1 MRNYLMIN
9 PVATVTNPVLT
20 LEWAQKLAATADVAR
35 FDLHTDLEDIM
46 RGTTPAFI
54 ADAYGSAQWW
64 LDQQIKSALKAAAR
78 GLPKI
83 TRTLDGFSDLQN
95 ALDEAWHGEEHQYE
109 VGYEANGPMHVVVAL
124 RSVRPM
130 WMAHA
135 HRANTARGYINP
147 KGILSIETQ
156 IGTPRKQT
164 ITSAQVAN
172 FEFDALKL
180 VGGLSDI
187 RLRGE
192 FRDGINMGEQL
203 MSIERVKRD
212 KNPGA
217 PDEQIQMYCDQDE
230 EFIAIEKKRNGL
242 SSSAIRALNHRT
254 QRIADQEA
262 MFDRWYEDEIES
274 IELQLAV
281 WDYTAQF
288 TIDEPPAFS
297 DLPGTVQTTVLNAVT
312 ESFTK
317 TLQRYSSK
325 ASSLYST
332 YSMLVD
338 AANALIQRVIAA
350 RAETC
355 GYEDISADNV
365 EQIGG
370 RIDKA
375 NSLGQRG
382 KMM

>member
-9 PVATVTNPVLT
+9 PVATVSNPVLT
-20 LEWAQKLAATADVAR
+20 LEWAQKLATTADTAR
-35 FDLHTDLEDIM
+35 FDLHTDLEDIL

-64 LDQQIKSALKAAAR
+64 LDQQIKSALKSASR
-78 GLPKI
+78 SLPKI

-109 VGYEANGPMHVVVAL
+109 VGYEASGPMHVVVAL

-135 HRANTARGYINP
+135 HRANTSRGYINP
-147 KGILSIETQ
+147 KGVLSIETQ
-156 IGTPRKQT
+156 VGTPRKQT
-164 ITSAQVAN
+164 ITSAQIAN

-192 FRDGINMGEQL
+192 FRDGVNMGEQL

-212 KNPGA
+212 KNPSA
-217 PDEQIQMYCDQDE
+217 SDEQIQMYCDQDE
-230 EFIAIEKKRNGL
+230 EFEALVTKRNAL
-242 SSSAIRALNHRT
+242 SSSAIRAINHRT
-254 QRIADQEA
+254 QRIDDQEA
-262 MFDRWYEDEIES
+262 MFQKWYEAEIES

-281 WDYTAQF
+281 WEYTAQF
-288 TIDEPPAFS
+288 TMDEPPMFS
-297 DLPGTVQTTVLNAVT
+297 DLPSAVQTTVLNAVA
-312 ESFTK
+312 ESLTK

-338 AANALIQRVIAA
+338 AANALIQRVIGA
-350 RAETC
+350 RAEQC
-355 GYEDISADNV
+355 GYEEVGIANAK
-365 EQIGG
+365 QINE
-370 RIDKA
+370 RFCK
-375 NSLGQRG
+375 RG
-382 KMM
+382 ALTE

>member
-9 PVATVTNPVLT
+9 PVATVANPVLT
-20 LEWAQKLAATADVAR
+20 LEWAQKLATTADTAR
-35 FDLHTDLEDIM
+35 FDLHTDLEDIL

-64 LDQQIKSALKAAAR
+64 LDQQIKSALKSASR
-78 GLPKI
+78 SLPKI
-83 TRTLDGFSDLQN
+83 TRTLDGFSELQN

-109 VGYEANGPMHVVVAL
+109 VGYEASGPMHVVVAL

-135 HRANTARGYINP
+135 HRANTSRGYINP
-147 KGILSIETQ
+147 
-156 IGTPRKQT
+156 
-164 ITSAQVAN
+164 AN

-203 MSIERVKRD
+203 MAIERVKRD
-212 KNPGA
+212 KNPSA
-217 PDEQIQMYCDQDE
+217 SDEQIQMYCDQDE
-230 EFIAIEKKRNGL
+230 EFEALVTKRNAL
-242 SSSAIRALNHRT
+242 SSSAIRAINHRT

-262 MFDRWYEDEIES
+262 MFQKWYEAEIES
-274 IELQLAV
+274 IELQLAI

-288 TIDEPPAFS
+288 TMDEPPTFS
-297 DLPGTVQTTVLNAVT
+297 DLPSAVQTTVLNAVA
-312 ESFTK
+312 ESLTK

-338 AANALIQRVIAA
+338 AANALIQRVIGA
-350 RAETC
+350 RAEQC
-355 GYEDISADNV
+355 GYEEVGIANA
-365 EQIGG
+365 EQISG
-370 RIDKA
+370 RICKRSA
-375 NSLGQRG
+375 LTE
-382 KMM
+382 